1 MKNQNINIIID
12 SINYLKIFVK
22 ESDKFSEFL
31 HIGQATNDPL
41 KVSYIKKEKIKS
53 LKDFAKIEIG
63 KYPSREFR
71 NKYFVSTTIEKLFKE
86 LFTIVTN
93 RDSNMLY
100 EVISR
105 IDIHLKNNIK
115 NDLFIESDV
124 AGFYSEE
131 LKKYSYYK
139 NGSCMSGKP
148 KSYFEIYDLINED
161 KNLNVK
167 IVGLKSNDLVIAR
180 ALLFNKTIYKH
191 KICEESGKII
201 NTTFSKSYYL
211 DRIYVADFLQNSSYE
226 ELQTKLFLQIK
237 RAYKLN
243 NLNCYNKSQIESQL
257 IKIHDLKR
265 TKLNAFIKKTKPSFF
280 LDVCPTDVEDLEFF
294 PYMDTF
300 KYVADK
306 GLTCLD
312 EQTGHIL
319 TLDCTDGEATP
330 AEPQNECI
338 DCGCSDED
346 VFYSELEDE
355 YICND
360 CSVYIE
366 ERGESCLSD
375 NAVYNNYSGVYHWTS
390 DIS

>member
-1 MKNQNINIIID
+1 MKLNNQNIIID

-22 ESDKFSEFL
+22 ESDKFNEFL

-93 RDSNMLY
+93 GESNMLY

-115 NDLFIESDV
+115 NELFIEKDV
-124 AGFYSEE
+124 SGFYSEE

-148 KSYFEIYDLINED
+148 RKFFKLYDLINED
-161 KNLNVK
+161 KNLSVK
-167 IVGLKSNDLVIAR
+167 IVGIKSEDLVIAR
-180 ALLFNKTIYKH
+180 ALLFSKTIYKH
-191 KICEESGKII
+191 KICENSGKII
-201 NTTFSKSYYL
+201 NTTSSKSYYL

-237 RAYKLN
+237 RAYKLH
-243 NLNCYNKSQIESQL
+243 NLNCYNKSQIESE
-257 IKIHDLKR
+257 LKEKHNIE
-265 TKLNAFIKKTKPSFF
+265 KLNIYSKKHKPSFF
-280 LDVCPTDVEDLEFF
+280 LDVCPTDVEDLEFY
-294 PYMDTF
+294 PYADTF

-306 GLTCLD
+306 GITCLD
-312 EQTGHIL
+312 GQTGHIL
-319 TLDCTDGEATP
+319 TLDCTDGEATE
-330 AEPQNECI
+330 AEPQNECC
-338 DCGCSDED
+338 DCGLQCDDE
-346 VFYSELEDE
+346 VYYSELENE

-375 NAVYNNYSGVYHWTS
+375 NAVYNSYSNVYHYS
-390 DIS
+390 EDIS

>member
-1 MKNQNINIIID
+1 MKINNKNIIID

-22 ESDKFSEFL
+22 ESDKFNEFL

-53 LKDFAKIEIG
+53 LKDFAQIEIG

-86 LFTIVTN
+86 LFNVVTN
-93 RDSNMLY
+93 RESNMLY

-115 NDLFIESDV
+115 NDLFIEPDV
-124 AGFYSEE
+124 AGFYSQE

-139 NGSCMSGKP
+139 NGSCMAGKP
-148 KSYFEIYDLINED
+148 KSYFEIYDLINKEE
-161 KNLNVK
+161 NLDVK
-167 IVGLKSNDLVIAR
+167 IVGLKSGDLVIAR
-180 ALLFNKTIYKH
+180 ALLYSKNFVDNKKV
-191 KICEESGKII
+191 
-201 NTTFSKSYYL
+201 YYL
-211 DRIYVADFLQNSSYE
+211 DRIYVADFLQNSAYE

-237 RAYKLN
+237 RAYRLN
-243 NLNCYNKSQIESQL
+243 NLNCYNRSQIESQL
-257 IKIHDLKR
+257 IKTHLDI
-265 TKLNAFIKKTKPSFF
+265 TKLKSFIVKSKPSFF
-280 LDVCPTDVEDLEFF
+280 LYVCPTDIESLAFY
-294 PYMDTF
+294 PYADTF

-312 EQTGHIL
+312 EQIGHIL
-319 TLDCTDGEATP
+319 TLDCTDGEATE
-330 AEPQNECI
+330 AEPQNECCE
-338 DCGCSDED
+338 CGHQCDND
-346 VFYSELEDE
+346 VFFSDLEEE
-355 YICND
+355 YICGD

-366 ERGESCLSD
+366 ERGESCLSE
-375 NAVYNNYSGVYHWTS
+375 NAVFNNYSNVYHWSS

>member
-1 MKNQNINIIID
+1 MKINNKNIIID

-22 ESDKFSEFL
+22 ESDKFNEFL

-53 LKDFAKIEIG
+53 LKDFAQIEIG

-86 LFTIVTN
+86 LFNVVTN
-93 RDSNMLY
+93 RESNMLY

-148 KSYFEIYDLINED
+148 KNYFEIYDLINKKD
-161 KNLNVK
+161 NLDVK
-167 IVGLKSNDLVIAR
+167 IVGLKSGDLVIAR
-180 ALLFNKTIYKH
+180 ALLYSKNFVDNK
-191 KICEESGKII
+191 KI
-201 NTTFSKSYYL
+201 YYL
-211 DRIYVADFLQNSSYE
+211 DRIYVADFLQNSAYE

-237 RAYKLN
+237 RAYRLN
-243 NLNCYNKSQIESQL
+243 NLNCYNRSQIESQL
-257 IKIHDLKR
+257 IKTHLDV
-265 TKLNAFIKKTKPSFF
+265 TKLKSFIIKSKPSFY
-280 LDVCPTDVEDLEFF
+280 LDVCPTDVESLAFY
-294 PYMDTF
+294 PYADTF

-306 GLTCLD
+306 GLTYLD

-319 TLDCTDGEATP
+319 TLDCTDGEATE
-330 AEPQNECI
+330 AEPQNECCE
-338 DCGCSDED
+338 CGHRCDDD
-346 VFYSELEDE
+346 VHYSELEDE

-375 NAVYNNYSGVYHWTS
+375 NAVYNNYSNVYHWS
-390 DIS
+390 ADIS